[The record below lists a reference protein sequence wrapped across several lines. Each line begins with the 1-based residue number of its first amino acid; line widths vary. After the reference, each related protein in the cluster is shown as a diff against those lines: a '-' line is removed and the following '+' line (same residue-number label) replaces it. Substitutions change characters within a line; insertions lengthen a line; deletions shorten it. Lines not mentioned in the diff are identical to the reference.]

1 MRILAVTLAV
11 LTFSGAASA
20 QQELPTVQEL
30 LAAETKA
37 TQGCEGAG
45 DTAIIKEQ
53 CTLRDR
59 LGGRLAQAG
68 YCWGRKGQVDA
79 KKEWHPCGPDSIYI
93 DDIEAVRR

>member
-1 MRILAVTLAV
+1 MHILAVTLAV

-30 LAAETKA
+30 LAAEAKA

-59 LGGRLAQAG
+59 LSGRLAQAG

-93 DDIEAVRR
+93 DDIEGVRR

>member
-1 MRILAVTLAV
+1 MRILAVTLVV
-11 LTFSGAASA
+11 LTVSNEASA
-20 QQELPTVQEL
+20 QQQLSTVQEL
-30 LAAETKA
+30 LAAEVKA
-37 TQGCEGAG
+37 AQGCEGTG

-68 YCWGRKGQVDA
+68 YCWGRKGQMDA

-93 DDIEAVRR
+93 DDIEGVRR